1 MFNIIN
7 QLKKA
12 IRKANELR
20 QQRKIKFLQIHIYND
35 FLNQI
40 TKKEYFSKS
49 GEVDIPEFLKVARR
63 KNYAQVETD
72 KTIKKIVE
80 ENRVDECY
88 KNCKKFLRR
97 NKRRG
102 N

>member
-7 QLKKA
+7 QIKKA
-12 IRKANELR
+12 IQKANKLS
-20 QQRKIKFLQIHIYND
+20 QKRKIEFLRTYIFID

-40 TKKEYFSKS
+40 IKKEYFSKS

>member
-7 QLKKA
+7 QIKKA
-12 IRKANELR
+12 IQKANKLS
-20 QQRKIKFLQIHIYND
+20 QKRKIEFLRTYIFID

-40 TKKEYFSKS
+40 IKKEYFSKS
-49 GEVDIPEFLKVARR
+49 GEVDIPEFLKIARI

-80 ENRVDECY
+80 ENIVDECY